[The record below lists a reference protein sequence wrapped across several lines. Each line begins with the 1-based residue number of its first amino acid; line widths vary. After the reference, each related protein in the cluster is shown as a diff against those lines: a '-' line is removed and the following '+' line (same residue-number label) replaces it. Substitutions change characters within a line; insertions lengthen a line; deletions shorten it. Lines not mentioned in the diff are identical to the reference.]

1 MISTW
6 FMISADNSLHMRDAP
21 ARNVAPCT
29 LLPQKKHG
37 LHFKSFIQNSY
48 TVYLL
53 GSATNVQMRT
63 FTHLQVGRCVTF
75 FQSQYSGDEVMGE
88 SVS

>member
-1 MISTW
+1 
-6 FMISADNSLHMRDAP
+6 MISADNSLYMRDAP

-29 LLPQKKHG
+29 LLPNKKHG
-37 LHFKSFIQNSY
+37 LHLKSFVQDSY

-53 GSATNVQMRT
+53 RSATNLQMRT

-75 FQSQYSGDEVMGE
+75 FQSQYTGDEVMRE